1 MSSEQVPA
9 KKLAESTK
17 KSYKDN
23 IRTLFGHMTVSKDWI
38 PNGQATWSKFDTWSL
53 HESQKSVLNESRL

>member
-23 IRTLFGHMTVSKDWI
+23 IRTLFGHMTVSKD
-38 PNGQATWSKFDTWSL
+38 
-53 HESQKSVLNESRL
+53 